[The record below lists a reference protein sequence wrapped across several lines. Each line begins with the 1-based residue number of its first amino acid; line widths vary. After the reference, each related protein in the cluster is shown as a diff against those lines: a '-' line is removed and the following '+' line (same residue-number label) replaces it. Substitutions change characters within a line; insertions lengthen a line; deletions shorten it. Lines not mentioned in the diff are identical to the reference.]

1 MQKIWGNVGMEFLLT
16 EEEYALICDV
26 RVADEV
32 KGEIICKAIQAGKGI
47 VTGPSCFPN
56 IKTSPSEN
64 ELSNMSE
71 GLKFIIRNKDKKRP
85 IGSPVLKRPYRR
97 TEIIRNRTLD
107 GRISGVIQV
116 ELSEFLHG
124 DMESFLD
131 MISERLVGTVL
142 LSDITYS
149 IVGSCNNTIAL
160 LVSGIC
166 DSVDLDVLEI
176 DELENEPLE
185 ESFFFISSS
194 NGYGIVYHAE
204 QVERDYRVRW
214 GNGDNFETWYSKT
227 ELIRNIRNKS
237 FIICDKDGNR
247 K

>member
-1 MQKIWGNVGMEFLLT
+1 MTSHIQSL
-16 EEEYALICDV
+16 
-26 RVADEV
+26 EV
-32 KGEIICKAIQAGKGI
+32 
-47 VTGPSCFPN
+47 VT
-56 IKTSPSEN
+56 T
-64 ELSNMSE
+64 
-71 GLKFIIRNKDKKRP
+71 R
-85 IGSPVLKRPYRR
+85 
-97 TEIIRNRTLD
+97 
-107 GRISGVIQV
+107 
-116 ELSEFLHG
+116 
-124 DMESFLD
+124 
-131 MISERLVGTVL
+131 
-142 LSDITYS
+142 
-149 IVGSCNNTIAL
+149 IAL

-166 DSVDLDVLEI
+166 DSVDLDVSEI

>member
-47 VTGPSCFPN
+47 VTGPSCFPD

-166 DSVDLDVLEI
+166 DSVDLDVSEI